1 VPTSAQ
7 REGPA
12 TLKGTAR
19 GRGGNSVAPDLVCFS
34 HLRWDFVY
42 QRPNHLMARAARD
55 RRVYFVEE
63 PLIGRFT
70 PSYRIERRDDGLRI
84 VLPYLPESLDD
95 TAMELELQ
103 TLIRELVASE
113 EIHDPIAWY
122 YTPMALPFTRWLRPR
137 LTVYDAMDEL
147 SAFLGA
153 PPLLLELEEELLERA
168 DVIFTGGNSLYEA
181 KRERHANVHAM
192 PSSVDARHFATA
204 RNALPDQ
211 ADQAAI
217 MRPRIGW
224 FGVIDERMDLEL
236 LQRTAALRPDWSFVL
251 IGPVVKIDPAFIPR
265 RANIHLLGP
274 KPYDELPMYISGWD
288 VAMMPFA
295 RNEATR
301 FISPTKTLEYLA
313 AGRAVVS
320 TSIRDVTSPYGEQ
333 GLVAIA
339 DDPDAFVAAIDRA
352 LVEDPVSRQER
363 ADAWLAGLSWDATW
377 ARMRQ
382 LIEVAER
389 ARMPAAEEGPA
400 THGVLTNGRS
410 WTRDVRTAA
419 EAAQQ

>member
-1 VPTSAQ
+1 
-7 REGPA
+7 
-12 TLKGTAR
+12 
-19 GRGGNSVAPDLVCFS
+19 
-34 HLRWDFVY
+34 
-42 QRPNHLMARAARD
+42 
-55 RRVYFVEE
+55 
-63 PLIGRFT
+63 
-70 PSYRIERRDDGLRI
+70 
-84 VLPYLPESLDD
+84 
-95 TAMELELQ
+95 
-103 TLIRELVASE
+103 
-113 EIHDPIAWY
+113 
-122 YTPMALPFTRWLRPR
+122 
-137 LTVYDAMDEL
+137 
-147 SAFLGA
+147 
-153 PPLLLELEEELLERA
+153 
-168 DVIFTGGNSLYEA
+168 
-181 KRERHANVHAM
+181 
-192 PSSVDARHFATA
+192 
-204 RNALPDQ
+204 
-211 ADQAAI
+211 
-217 MRPRIGW
+217 
-224 FGVIDERMDLEL
+224 VIDERMDLEL